1 MDPGRVMHLFIS
13 PAARGPMLAMDQVQ
27 AVAGR
32 GLEGDRY
39 FKGEGTF
46 SATVGRSG
54 EITLI
59 AMEVLEA
66 VQRENN
72 IRLQPREPRRNVV
85 TRGVALND
93 LVGKT
98 FCVGG
103 VLLRGLRLCQPCDH
117 LELLTQSGVKQALM
131 NRGGLRAEI
140 VRGGTIHVGDAIQVV
155 AAQEMRVAAAA
166 GHEHTT
172 PAEYSCQDEFQR
184 ILSMLSA

>member
-1 MDPGRVMHLFIS
+1 MDSGRVTHMFIS
-13 PAARGPMLAMDQVQ
+13 PAARGPMLAMDEVR

-59 AMEVLEA
+59 EMETLEA
-66 VQRENN
+66 LQREAG
-72 IRLQPREPRRNVV
+72 IRLLPGEPRRNLV
-85 TRGVALND
+85 TRGVRLND
-93 LVGKT
+93 LLGRS

-103 VLLRGLRLCQPCDH
+103 VLLRGLRLCHPCDH
-117 LELLTQSGVKQALM
+117 LELLTQEGVKQALV

-140 VRGGTIHVGDAIQVV
+140 VRGGTIRIGDTISASGAV
-155 AAQEMRVAAAA
+155 EKSAAAA
-166 GHEHTT
+166 GHDRGA
-172 PAEYSCQDEFQR
+172 PAEYSCSAEFQC
-184 ILSMLSA
+184 ILSLLSA

>member
-1 MDPGRVMHLFIS
+1 MESACVLHLFVS
-13 PAARGPMLAMDQVQ
+13 PVARGPMLAMDEVH

-46 SATVGRSG
+46 SPTVGRAG

-59 AMEVLEA
+59 ESETLEA
-66 VQRENN
+66 VQRENG
-72 IRLQPREPRRNVV
+72 IRLVPSEPRRNVV
-85 TRGVALND
+85 TRGVPLND
-93 LVGKT
+93 LVGKG
-98 FCVGG
+98 FCIGG
-103 VLLRGLRLCQPCDH
+103 VHLRGLRLCQPCDH

-140 VRGGTIHVGDAIQVV
+140 VGGGTIRVGDSIVITEAVQAI
-155 AAQEMRVAAAA
+155 AAAA
-166 GHEHTT
+166 GHERAT
-172 PAEYSCQDEFQR
+172 PPEYGNCDEFQR